1 MKRSL
6 KLIRNST
13 VSMLTPQQF
22 GICECSIVAGR
33 QHNHDW
39 RKRGIDQQILIW
51 PMEKRTYGG
60 ARSLVNFVPPGCFLC
75 SFVSRECNA
84 FLSFTFSRGK
94 ILLILQNQAQVPC
107 PLKSFPENL
116 PTITSGRKFW
126 LQLSSLVSRVFPDPQ
141 WTPELDGTR
150 PCMHT
155 GCFST
160 CWPGRLQCA
169 CLEQRDGSRPGWE
182 GVDNLRFHHTTQN
195 NVQLKPYELFISGI
209 FHVIF
214 LNCGWPQVTET
225 SESETVDKV
234 GGTTILLCI
243 SENNFCPNFSFIC
256 SISGINSVL
265 RWRLSHQNRE
275 FAETRT
281 VYFCIPSA
289 WYIGGN
295 FKSNSS
301 GILFSSVQSLSRVQV
316 FVTPWTAAFQASLS
330 ITNSFSFLK
339 LMSIESVMPSN
350 YLILCH
356 FLLLLPSILPSIRV
370 FSSES
375 VLHIRWP
382 KYWSFSFSISPSNEY
397 WTNLL

>member
-1 MKRSL
+1 MSSEVVSWEPSHYHIRKEVLTTVVLPCLQGVPRPSVDAWTGWHQTPYTYWVFFHTLTGRLAVCMPQAKRWF
-6 KLIRNST
+6 T
-13 VSMLTPQQF
+13 
-22 GICECSIVAGR
+22 
-33 QHNHDW
+33 
-39 RKRGIDQQILIW
+39 
-51 PMEKRTYGG
+51 
-60 ARSLVNFVPPGCFLC
+60 
-75 SFVSRECNA
+75 SREGG
-84 FLSFTFSRGK
+84 SG
-94 ILLILQNQAQVPC
+94 Q
-107 PLKSFPENL
+107 PE
-116 PTITSGRKFW
+116 I
-126 LQLSSLVSRVFPDPQ
+126 SSYHS
-141 WTPELDGTR
+141 
-150 PCMHT
+150 
-155 GCFST
+155 
-160 CWPGRLQCA
+160 
-169 CLEQRDGSRPGWE
+169 EQRAIKTLWVVYFWNFSCNIFELW
-182 GVDNLRFHHTTQN
+182 LTT
-195 NVQLKPYELFISGI
+195 S
-209 FHVIF
+209 
-214 LNCGWPQVTET
+214 T

-281 VYFCIPSA
+281 VYFCILSA

-316 FVTPWTAAFQASLS
+316 FVTPWTAALQASLS

-339 LMSIESVMPSN
+339 LMSIKSVMPSN

-370 FSSES
+370 FSSEP